1 MRRRCC
7 CGGRVEVLRSG
18 LRRGTCCM
26 GSCEQLLERP
36 SQRLRLLKV
45 STPMA
50 RIILEGLS
58 DLERQ

>member
-1 MRRRCC
+1 
-7 CGGRVEVLRSG
+7 
-18 LRRGTCCM
+18 M
-26 GSCEQLLERP
+26 GSCEQLLEQP
-36 SQRLRLLKV
+36 SQRLRLLKF